1 MSLTHRYIG
10 GYRLEMDQTWT
21 PLDRTAAVDE
31 NKQMTRKLLSSTS
44 KLNEVLCR
52 QTGSGSGAELMEST

>member
-1 MSLTHRYIG
+1 MSLAHRFVG

-31 NKQMTRKLLSSTS
+31 NKQMTRKLLTSTS
-44 KLNEVLCR
+44 RLYESLSR
-52 QTGSGSGAELMEST
+52 QIGDGGAELMEST

>member
-1 MSLTHRYIG
+1 MKLAHRFVG

-44 KLNEVLCR
+44 KLDESLGR
-52 QTGSGSGAELMEST
+52 QIGDGSAELMEST